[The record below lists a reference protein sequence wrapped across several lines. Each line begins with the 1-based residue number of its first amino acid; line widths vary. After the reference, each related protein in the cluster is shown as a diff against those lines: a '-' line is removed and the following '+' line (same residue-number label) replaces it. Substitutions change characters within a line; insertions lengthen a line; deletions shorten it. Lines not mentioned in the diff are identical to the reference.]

1 MTAPPPVR
9 GLRAA
14 FVSLTRLPLG
24 GFPYRDEDFAWAP
37 AYAPVVGAVVGA
49 LGGATFALTVGAGPL
64 AAALLALGITM
75 LVTGGYHEDG
85 LADTADALGGAI
97 FDRERLLAIL
107 KDSRIGTYGA
117 LALVVSIGLR
127 VALVAELAERRALGP
142 TVAWSGAAALALA
155 HVLGRVPPV
164 WLMATMPYVTD
175 EEHARSRP
183 LARAA
188 VPQALVATLLG
199 VALVVTTIV
208 LAPSAAYGVAA
219 AFAAL
224 SLAAAVCA
232 WRFHVR
238 AGGVTGDFLGATEQ
252 VGEVTV
258 LLVLALT

>member
-9 GLRAA
+9 GVRAA
-14 FVSLTRLPLG
+14 FVSLSRLPLG

-37 AYAPVVGAVVGA
+37 AYAPLVGAIVGA
-49 LGGATFALTVGAGPL
+49 AGGAAFALTAGAGPL
-64 AAALLALGITM
+64 VAALVALGATM

-97 FDRERLLAIL
+97 FDRARLLEIL

-117 LALVVSIGLR
+117 LALVVSVGMR

-142 TVAWSGAAALALA
+142 TLAWSGAAALLLS
-155 HVLGRVPPV
+155 HVLARVPPV

-188 VPQALVATLLG
+188 IPQALVATLLG
-199 VALVVTTIV
+199 VLAVVAAIV
-208 LAPSAAYGVAA
+208 LAPSSAYGIAA

-224 SLAAAVCA
+224 SVAAAVCA

-252 VGEVTV
+252 VGECAV
-258 LLVLALT
+258 LLALALA